1 MNRKQTYKKELQSWL
16 SNENSNFNFCYSITI
31 EPTPELAFRYEEVLQ
46 RIRKIS
52 FDFNREYQGN
62 MFYKFKNKLDTFQF
76 VCFKEI
82 QKNKHY
88 NLLVHIPR
96 KLQKRSSWYLKNF
109 FANDFRMKWL
119 MIKSITFK
127 GSNRFDKVFKKNC
140 TNIGINIQ
148 RIQNKKGSINYQSK
162 KLNAIETQYDKTY
175 FII

>member
-1 MNRKQTYKKELQSWL
+1 MNRKQTYKKELQTWL

-62 MFYKFKNKLDTFQF
+62 MFYKFKNKFDRFQF
-76 VCFKEI
+76 ICFKEI

-96 KLQKRSSWYLKNF
+96 SLKKKGSWYLKNF
-109 FANDFRMKWL
+109 FENDFRMKWL
-119 MIKSITFK
+119 MIKSSTFK